1 MCQIKTSINAA
12 VISRKIPV
20 KYLSF
25 FENLFLKEILNEYP
39 DKKINVGAA
48 KEKINLNNNE
58 CGFSNTYAA
67 EFAIIIITIE
77 ILLKKSI
84 ATILLFFMRQR
95 KLN

>member
-1 MCQIKTSINAA
+1 MKISINPA
-12 VISRKIPV
+12 VINRKMPV

-25 FENLFLKEILNEYP
+25 FENLFLNEILKEYP
-39 DKKINVGAA
+39 DKKIKVGAA
-48 KEKINLNNNE
+48 NEKINLNNNE

-67 EFAIIIITIE
+67 EFAIIIIIID
-77 ILLKKSI
+77 ILLRKSI